1 MKRERAITILLR
13 AEHKMNKI
21 EMERK
26 MGENRSQKRERRK
39 SNSKVTNDW
48 GNKSKK
54 KNSKKSERRKSNSE
68 VTNDW
73 ENKTKKKM

>member
-1 MKRERAITILLR
+1 
-13 AEHKMNKI
+13 MNKI

-54 KNSKKSERRKSNSE
+54 KKIVKKVREERVIVR
-68 VTNDW
+68 
-73 ENKTKKKM
+73 